1 VNTSLATSTVS
12 SISAVSHQSFYC
24 HLGGSPF
31 LLFSLENEAVLT
43 PVFSWIRSHSWAGI
57 PDVNEKSLPLL
68 TAWLDRI
75 ENRPGTDRALG
86 VPERMKKNLT
96 PEEQEEKA
104 KEAAKWIMNEKN

>member
-1 VNTSLATSTVS
+1 LVTSTVS
-12 SISAVSHQSFYC
+12 STSAVSHQSFYC
-24 HLGGSPF
+24 HLGGSSV
-31 LLFSLENEAVLT
+31 LLLSLDIEAVLT

>member
-1 VNTSLATSTVS
+1 LATNTVL
-12 SISAVSHQSFYC
+12 SISAVSRQFFHSHF
-24 HLGGSPF
+24 GIGNTPP
-31 LLFSLENEAVLT
+31 LLPCIMRNRSVLT

-68 TAWLDRI
+68 TAWIDRI